1 MKTAM
6 QELIEDITIEK
17 RLGYITENAANR
29 ILDYINNLYLEQ
41 EKEQMIGF
49 YKWMLKTDTADNAEE
64 FFHYTDEDMLEQ
76 YLNGDWGPGWRDLS
90 EPLEGEPQDTIPAI
104 CEYSGLRP
112 VEGYKEEKTIDS
124 ILEIE
129 ETEEEA
135 AYRKGYM
142 DGYDEGLY
150 DGMYK

>member
-1 MKTAM
+1 M
-6 QELIEDITIEK
+6 QELIEDIIIEK

-49 YKWMLKTDTADNAEE
+49 YKWMLKVDRADNAEE
-64 FFHYTDEDMLEQ
+64 FFHYTDEDMLEE
-76 YLNGDWGPGWRDLS
+76 YLKRSTQEVD
-90 EPLEGEPQDTIPAI
+90 
-104 CEYSGLRP
+104 P
-112 VEGYKEEKTIDS
+112 VYKAFIEDNIIKEETIDS
-124 ILEIE
+124 TLEIE

-150 DGMYK
+150 DGQYK